1 MNNRQNDEME
11 IDLAELFFVLLH
23 RLPVLL
29 AATVAGVVIAG
40 IISFCLFTPMYTST
54 AKIYILTNQSTM
66 VSLSDL
72 QVGSSLAGDYE
83 ELIKSRPVVEEV
95 AKNLELTENYEQL
108 LDCID
113 TINTNNTRIIQIT
126 ATYSDP
132 VIAKNIAN
140 EFVKVSTKQ
149 ISEIMHIDEPTV
161 AEEAIAAD
169 HQSSPNNMKDLVVG
183 GILGLLLAAAVI
195 VMRYILDDTIRTQD
209 DVERYLSMN
218 TLAMIPLEGGTDN
231 HEKKSDGKFRGI
243 RKG

>member
-40 IISFCLFTPMYTST
+40 IISFCLLTPMYTST

-108 LDCID
+108 LD
-113 TINTNNTRIIQIT
+113 
-126 ATYSDP
+126 YPDP

-169 HQSSPNNMKDLVVG
+169 HQSSPNNMKNLAIG

-231 HEKKSDGKFRGI
+231 HEKKSKRKFRGI

>member
-40 IISFCLFTPMYTST
+40 IISFCLLTPMYTST

-83 ELIKSRPVVEEV
+83 ELIKSCPVVEEV

-113 TINTNNTRIIQIT
+113 TINTDNTR
-126 ATYSDP
+126 
-132 VIAKNIAN
+132 
-140 EFVKVSTKQ
+140 
-149 ISEIMHIDEPTV
+149 MHIDEPTV

-169 HQSSPNNMKDLVVG
+169 HQSSPNNMKNLAIG
-183 GILGLLLAAAVI
+183 GILGLLLAAVI
-195 VMRYILDDTIRTQD
+195 LMRYILDDTIRTQD

-231 HEKKSDGKFRGI
+231 HEKKSKRKFCGI